1 MYEIAIAAGYYQ
13 IKVPGETPD
22 RIKPGTV
29 KPTIYDDDFGIV
41 MRADDRQAQ
50 LKFARVCVMAFS
62 SAAAAA
68 HCIGCVMYP
77 TALAEARMRFEGVLQ
92 EVAAAEYASDEGRLS
107 PDALEDMYSVF
118 NSRQT
123 FEDYLVPLVL
133 LLLPLLLLLL
143 MYALLLHKSI
153 PPLKNLVYDKLRKRA
168 ADTAQH
174 RGDGAGVQQ
183 QAANLAARRKYRAI
197 RSMVVKLLALVLYQ
211 IAVVCYKV
219 VGTTVIALALIMPV
233 SSSCDVCGSCQS
245 LLHLSGTALQ
255 LQPSWAILFH
265 SLFGPVT
272 CALGV
277 WGLQRSNRLAPASFI
292 LVAGSMLQ
300 RCAVVLRRRIR
311 RSKASG
317 ILRQLSRC
325 MRYVRRGTLTAGAA
339 AAQRLKRNK
348 VFPGGSD
355 AATSVQISPS
365 MKA

>member
-1 MYEIAIAAGYYQ
+1 MYEIAIAAGFYQ

-22 RIKPGTV
+22 RVKLGSV

-50 LKFARVCVMAFS
+50 LKQARLYVMAFS

-68 HCIGCVMYP
+68 HVMGCVMYP

-92 EVAAAEYASDEGRLS
+92 EVAAVEYANDEGRLS
-107 PDALEDMYSVF
+107 FDVLEDMYSKF

-123 FEDYLVPLVL
+123 FQDYLVPLML

-143 MYALLLHKSI
+143 MYALLLRRSI
-153 PPLKNLVYDKLRKRA
+153 LPLKNLVYDKLRKRA

-174 RGDGAGVQQ
+174 RGNSVDVQQ
-183 QAANLAARRKYRAI
+183 QAVNAAARRKYHAI
-197 RSMVVKLLALVLYQ
+197 RSMVVKLLVLVLYQ

-233 SSSCDVCGSCQS
+233 SSGCDVCGSCQS
-245 LLHLSGTALQ
+245 LLHLSGTAFQ
-255 LQPSWAILFH
+255 LQPSWTIVFH
-265 SLFGPVT
+265 TLFGPVT
-272 CALGV
+272 CVLGV

-300 RCAVVLRRRIR
+300 RCALALRRRIR

-317 ILRQLSRC
+317 VLRQLSRC
-325 MRYVRRGTLTAGAA
+325 MRYVKRGTLSAA
-339 AAQRLKRNK
+339 AKRLKKNK

-355 AATSVQISPS
+355 GATSVQISPS